1 MTSEPVD
8 PESSSDD
15 EYLYILSQDARGSRI
30 PTMSVMINEIPVD
43 MIIDTGASIDILDE
57 TAYHKVNCSG
67 KITLQPSTKQLF
79 AYGSKSQLHVIGS
92 FEATI
97 TCRNNCTVSTLHV
110 LEGSRGSLL
119 SYSTAVGLGI
129 LDIQLHHISSTPMCE
144 QLFRQYPSLFEGI
157 GKLKGIKALHIDT
170 KVTPVAQKARQ
181 IPFHLRKKVEYEL
194 KILEEQHIIE
204 RVDGPTPWISPLVLI
219 PKKNGRYAYV

>member
-1 MTSEPVD
+1 MAKIDLAPLPPFD
-8 PESSSDD
+8 PFSDPSS
-15 EYLYILSQDARGSRI
+15 LS
-30 PTMSVMINEIPVD
+30 
-43 MIIDTGASIDILDE
+43 
-57 TAYHKVNCSG
+57 KWC
-67 KITLQPSTKQLF
+67 KIWM
-79 AYGSKSQLHVIGS
+79 
-92 FEATI
+92 
-97 TCRNNCTVSTLHV
+97 HV

-144 QLFRQYPSLFEGI
+144 QLLRQYPSLFEGI
-157 GKLKGIKALHIDT
+157 GKLKGIKAQLHIDT

-194 KILEEQHIIE
+194 KLLEEQHIIE

-219 PKKNGRYAYV
+219 PKKMGGTHMCRHA